1 MVIVFPPFMY
11 LVLRHGRFKLL
22 KSEQKEKA
30 SVRKGQFSRTRRLDE
45 MLSALRTIHR
55 CYVLKATA
63 LSTRTSDC
71 WDIVLTNES
80 WRSLYD
86 TEASLS
92 LVGDV
97 RTNLDENSSVRD
109 SIGLFSCLPRRAPGE
124 KTESEKIF
132 REKVPYLVA
141 EGSAKLK
148 QIFDEIIPDEGSDE
162 QCSEM
167 VSYMAVLRRSS
178 QVQGNYQATKNM
190 DKEFHKFMSTV
201 NCD

>member
-1 MVIVFPPFMY
+1 MVIVFPPFMD
-11 LVLRHGRFKLL
+11 LGIIADRWRMLRA
-22 KSEQKEKA
+22 EKA
-30 SVRKGQFSRTRRLDE
+30 SARKRQFTGTKRVDE

-86 TEASLS
+86 MEASLS
-92 LVGDV
+92 LVGDL
-97 RTNLDENSSVRD
+97 RTNLDENYSVCD
-109 SIGLFSCLPRRAPGE
+109 SIGFFSCLPRRLPGE
-124 KTESEKIF
+124 KTESEKIS

-148 QIFDEIIPDEGSDE
+148 QIFDEIIPDEGSDA

-167 VSYMAVLRRSS
+167 DSYVAVLQRSS

-190 DKEFHKFMSTV
+190 DKEFHKFMS
-201 NCD
+201 

>member
-1 MVIVFPPFMY
+1 MVIVFPPFMV

-22 KSEQKEKA
+22 KSEQNEKA
-30 SVRKGQFSRTRRLDE
+30 SARKGQFTRTRRLDE

-55 CYVLKATA
+55 CYELKATA

-124 KTESEKIF
+124 KTESEKIS

-148 QIFDEIIPDEGSDE
+148 QIFDEIIPDEGSDA

-178 QVQGNYQATKNM
+178 QVQGN
-190 DKEFHKFMSTV
+190 
-201 NCD
+201 